1 MSKKSIETDLFDEPY
16 QFEFFQA
23 VRLIQKIATDKKPV
37 GGEALPHEE
46 AVRFRSHVAFD
57 FPASEVHTL
66 EKVAGD
72 TPADDRLEMVQNFM
86 AMAGVSGA
94 LPVHYTE
101 LAYSRLRY
109 RDTTL
114 WAFLDIF
121 THRIVSLFYRA
132 WAKYRIS
139 IGYENGNDSFTSYV
153 YDFAGL
159 GTKGLRGRLAVDD
172 EAMLP
177 YAGLISQKP
186 HSSNAIE
193 NIVSD
198 YFGVPAKIGPFVGQ
212 WLDLSRSE
220 WTLAGRANN
229 ELGTRAIVGTRVW
242 DHQSKFR
249 LLLGPLTIT
258 QYMAF
263 LPNGSAYEPL
273 RSVMKFLVGDEFD
286 HDAQLRLMA
295 KQVPATIL
303 TTKAMRR
310 PLLGWTSFL
319 KSRPFENDDEQL
331 VLQLAS

>member
-1 MSKKSIETDLFDEPY
+1 MSKKSIEADLFDEPY

-37 GGEALPHEE
+37 GGDALPHEE
-46 AVRFRSHVAFD
+46 PVRFRSHIAFD
-57 FPASEVHTL
+57 FPASEVHSL

-72 TPADDRLEMVQNFM
+72 TPADDRLEMIQNFM

-101 LAYSRLRY
+101 LVYGRLRY

-121 THRIVSLFYRA
+121 THRLVSLFYRA

-172 EAMLP
+172 ESLLP

-193 NIVSD
+193 NIISD
-198 YFGVPAKIGPFVGQ
+198 YFRVPAKIDPFIGQ

-220 WTLAGRANN
+220 WTLAGKANN
-229 ELGTRAIVGTRVW
+229 KLGTRAIVGTRVW

-249 LLLGPLTIT
+249 LRLGPLTVT

-273 RSVMKFLVGDEFD
+273 RSVLKFLVGDEFD
-286 HDAQLRLMA
+286 HDAQLCLMA

-319 KSRPFENDDEQL
+319 KSQPFEKDDEQMI
-331 VLQLAS
+331 LQLAS

>member
-1 MSKKSIETDLFDEPY
+1 MSKKTLEAELFEEPY
-16 QFEFFQA
+16 RFEFFQA

-46 AVRFRSHVAFD
+46 AIRFRSRIAFD
-57 FPASEVHTL
+57 FPASEFQEIRKLT
-66 EKVAGD
+66 
-72 TPADDRLEMVQNFM
+72 DDSSDEERLEMIQNFM

-101 LAYSRLRY
+101 LAFSRLRY

-121 THRIVSLFYRA
+121 THRVVSLFYRA
-132 WAKYRIS
+132 WAKYRVS
-139 IGYENGNDSFTSYV
+139 IGYENGDGSFTSYL

-159 GTKGLRGRLAVDD
+159 GTKGLRGRLDVDD
-172 EAMLP
+172 ESLLP

-186 HSSNAIE
+186 HSSTSIE
-193 NIVSD
+193 NIISD
-198 YFGVPAKIGPFVGQ
+198 YFGLEAKVEPFVGQ
-212 WLDLSRSE
+212 WLELSRSE
-220 WTLAGRANN
+220 WTLAGKANHV
-229 ELGTRAIVGTRVW
+229 LGGRAIIGTRVW

-249 LLLGPLTIT
+249 IRLGPLSVS
-258 QYMAF
+258 QYLAF
-263 LPNGSAYEPL
+263 LPNGSGYRSL
-273 RSVMKFLVGDEFD
+273 RSILRFLIGDELD
-286 HDAQLRLMA
+286 YDAQLCLLA

-319 KSRPFENDDEQL
+319 KSQPFVEDDEQL
-331 VLQLAS
+331 VLQLAG